1 MLRNVIDYSAYLAV
15 RLLICLVQ
23 AVDVETCAT
32 VATWLAGICS
42 DRLRLRRAV
51 IDENLR
57 HAFPEKSQA
66 ERDVICRKMWEHLLV
81 MIVEMAQ
88 APRKIHDTNWR
99 DYCTLAEPE
108 LMMRTL
114 FDERPTILLS
124 GHYGNFELSSYVLGM
139 LGFHV
144 YGIAR
149 PLDNVYLDR
158 FVNRFRGASGQH
170 ILAKN
175 GSATVIDALMA
186 RGGNLGFLVDQH
198 AGPKGCYVQFFG
210 RPASTHKAIA
220 VFALGYQAP
229 VLFGFT
235 RRLGKPLHCMV
246 GCTAVADPRKLSDAE
261 ATAPA
266 LTQWFTTRL
275 EEVVRVA
282 PEQYWWVHRRWKDM
296 REPRRTA
303 RQAAPQSDARA
314 A

>member
-1 MLRNVIDYSAYLAV
+1 MRRHIGDYFAYLAV
-15 RLLICLVQ
+15 RLLICVVQ
-23 AVDVETCAT
+23 AVSIDTC
-32 VATWLAGICS
+32 VAVACWLAGFCS
-42 DRLRLRRAV
+42 DRLRLRRAI

-57 HAFPEKSQA
+57 HAFPEKSDAQ
-66 ERDVICRKMWEHLLV
+66 RDVICRKMWEHLFV
-81 MIVEMAQ
+81 MVVEMAH

-99 DYCTLAEPE
+99 DYCTLVEPA

-124 GHYGNFELSSYVLGM
+124 GHYGNFELSSYVLGL

-149 PLDNVYLDR
+149 PLDNEYLDR

-170 ILAKN
+170 IVSKN

-229 VLFGFT
+229 LLLGFG
-235 RRLGKPLHCMV
+235 RRLGKPLHFEV
-246 GCTAVADPRKLSDAE
+246 GSYALADPRNLPAAE

-275 EEVVRVA
+275 EELVRAA

-303 RQAAPQSDARA
+303 QRKAA
-314 A
+314 